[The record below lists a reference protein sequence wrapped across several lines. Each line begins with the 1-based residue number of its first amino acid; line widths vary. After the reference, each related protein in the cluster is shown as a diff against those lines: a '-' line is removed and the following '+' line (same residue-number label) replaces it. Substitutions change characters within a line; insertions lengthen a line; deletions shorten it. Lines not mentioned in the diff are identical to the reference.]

1 MSYLFTP
8 ILNGRV
14 KQHIQKLIKRWY
26 STYYQRVWITTYE
39 TRTSKLDHRVLGLRA

>member
-14 KQHIQKLIKRWY
+14 KQHIQKLTKRWC
-26 STYYQRVWITTYE
+26 STYYLRVGVTTYE
-39 TRTSKLDHRVLGLRA
+39 TRTGKRDYRVLGR